1 MFVGGCVY
9 ENAALTFPKKK
20 LYNFTLHKFN
30 HQNVICNKCFWKAL
44 FYQWLLWWEL
54 IRWWFFIC
62 VPLPILAPFHLAAE
76 VSKHSQREITHKTC
90 DRVLWVHGFRSL
102 HIWMGCFSWVYNV
115 TSLVNMIH
123 LSLCL
128 TDSFWSWSIYFL
140 PWTQQRHIIH
150 WHWTW
155 GLLKHSRI
163 SILLSLRATITLCFN
178 KPAERSA

>member
-9 ENAALTFPKKK
+9 ENAAFLFQKRS
-20 LYNFTLHKFN
+20 YITLHFINLTTKMLS
-30 HQNVICNKCFWKAL
+30 VISVSEKQ
-44 FYQWLLWWEL
+44 FYHWLLWWEL

-62 VPLPILAPFHLAAE
+62 VLLPILAPFHLAAE
-76 VSKHSQREITHKTC
+76 VSKHSQTEITHKTC
-90 DRVLWVHGFRSL
+90 DRVLWVHGYRSL

-140 PWTQQRHIIH
+140 PWTQQWHIIQ
-150 WHWTW
+150 WYWTW
-155 GLLKHSRI
+155 EFLKHFRI
-163 SILLSLRATITLCFN
+163 SILLSFASITLCFN
-178 KPAERSA
+178 KLAERSA